1 MTDPLNNKN
10 PGSEKPMN
18 PSDHPATLDEVIP
31 AGARWTVHEIAQQP
45 AVWARVQALVVA
57 QMGRREMTPEF
68 IACCLAT
75 PNLRIVLTGAG
86 SSAFIGQCLAPA
98 LMRRTRLRV
107 DAVATTD
114 LVAGPHLYFQREV
127 PTLLVSFAR
136 SGNSPESVAALEL
149 ADQFVD
155 DCQHLVFTCNPDSHL
170 LRLAAERS
178 NARTLLLPA
187 ETHDRGFA
195 MTSSFTSLLL
205 AAAQVFGLLAPRGL
219 PAIAHAASALLA
231 QGLTL
236 AESLVDQ
243 RFERVVYLGSN
254 ELQGLAR
261 ESALKLLELTDGRTV
276 ASHDSPLGFRH
287 GPKTI
292 VNERT
297 LVVMFV
303 SNDPYTRQYDLDL
316 LGELRRDGRAARV
329 LALTAQPLS
338 GSAASP
344 NDDVEIDGLAEASD
358 LAVAFPCVVF
368 AQRLALLQSLRLG
381 LSPDSPS
388 VSGTVNRVVRGVT
401 IHPYLDDDVPRH

>member
-1 MTDPLNNKN
+1 M
-10 PGSEKPMN
+10 S
-18 PSDHPATLDEVIP
+18 PSDTLDEFIP

-45 AVWARVQALVVA
+45 AVWGRVQALVAA
-57 QMGRREMTPEF
+57 QTGPRDMTPGF
-68 IACCLAT
+68 VAGCLAM

-98 LMRRTRLRV
+98 LMRKTGLRV

-136 SGNSPESVAALEL
+136 SGSSPESVAALEL

-155 DCQHLVFTCNPDSHL
+155 DCQHLVFTCNPDSL
-170 LRLAAERS
+170 LQRLAAERI

-205 AAAQVFGLLAPRGL
+205 AAAQVFGLLAPTGS
-219 PAIAHAASALLA
+219 PSQAISHAASAVLA
-231 QGLTL
+231 QGLRL
-236 AESLVDQ
+236 ADELVGQ

-261 ESALKLLELTDGRTV
+261 EAALKLLELSDGRTV

-292 VNERT
+292 VNDHT

-316 LGELRRDGRAARV
+316 LHELRRDGRAARV
-329 LALTAQPLS
+329 LALSAQPLQ
-338 GSAASP
+338 GPCASP
-344 NDDVEIDGLAEASD
+344 ADDVLLEGLADASD
-358 LAVAFPCVVF
+358 LALAFPCIVF
-368 AQRLALLQSLRLG
+368 AQRFALLQSLRLG
-381 LSPDSPS
+381 LSPDNPS
-388 VSGTVNRVVRGVT
+388 VSGTVSRVVRGVT
-401 IHPYLDDDVPRH
+401 IHPFLDVETDPDVPRH

>member
-1 MTDPLNNKN
+1 M
-10 PGSEKPMN
+10 S
-18 PSDHPATLDEVIP
+18 PSDTLDEFIP

-45 AVWARVQALVVA
+45 SVWASVQALVA
-57 QMGRREMTPEF
+57 SQTGPRDMTPGF
-68 IACCLAT
+68 IASCLAT

-98 LMRRTRLRV
+98 LMRRTGLRV

-127 PTLLVSFAR
+127 PTLQVSFAR
-136 SGNSPESVAALEL
+136 SGSSPESAAALAL

-155 DCQHLVFTCNPDSHL
+155 DCQHLVFTCNPDSL
-170 LRLAAERS
+170 LQRLAAERS
-178 NARTLLLPA
+178 NARTLMLPA

-205 AAAQVFGLLAPRGL
+205 AAAQVFGLLAPADGRP
-219 PAIAHAASALLA
+219 PAISQAASAVLS
-231 QGLTL
+231 QGLRL
-236 AESLVDQ
+236 ADELVAQ

-261 ESALKLLELTDGRTV
+261 EAALKLLELSDGRTV

-292 VNERT
+292 VNDHT

-316 LGELRRDGRAARV
+316 LQELRRDGRAARV
-329 LALTAQPLS
+329 LALSAQPLL
-338 GSAASP
+338 GACASAA
-344 NDDVEIDGLAEASD
+344 DDVLLEGLADAGD
-358 LAVAFPCVVF
+358 LALAFPCIVF
-368 AQRLALLQSLRLG
+368 AQRFALLQSLRLG
-381 LSPDSPS
+381 LSPDNPS
-388 VSGTVNRVVRGVT
+388 VSGTVSRVVRGVT
-401 IHPYLDDDVPRH
+401 IHPFPDTEIDTDVPRH

>member
-1 MTDPLNNKN
+1 M
-10 PGSEKPMN
+10 S
-18 PSDHPATLDEVIP
+18 PSDTLDEFIP
-31 AGARWTVHEIAQQP
+31 PGARWTVREIAQQP
-45 AVWARVQALVVA
+45 AAWARVQALVA
-57 QMGRREMTPEF
+57 TQTGPHEMSPEF
-68 IACCLAT
+68 IARCLVT

-98 LMRRTRLRV
+98 LMRKTGLRV

-136 SGNSPESVAALEL
+136 SGSSPESVAALEL

-155 DCQHLVFTCNPDSHL
+155 DCQHLVFTCNPDSL
-170 LRLAAERS
+170 LQRLAAERG

-187 ETHDRGFA
+187 ETHDRSFA

-205 AAAQVFGLLAPRGL
+205 AAAQVFGLLASAGGQPL
-219 PAIAHAASALLA
+219 AISYAASAVLA
-231 QGLTL
+231 QGLRL
-236 AESLVDQ
+236 ADELVGQ

-261 ESALKLLELTDGRTV
+261 EAALKLLELSDGRTV

-292 VNERT
+292 VNEHT

-316 LGELRRDGRAARV
+316 LHELRRDGRAARV
-329 LALTAQPLS
+329 LALSAQPLQ
-338 GSAASP
+338 GPCASP
-344 NDDVEIDGLAEASD
+344 ADDVLLEGLAEASD
-358 LAVAFPCVVF
+358 LALAFPCIVF
-368 AQRLALLQSLRLG
+368 AQRFALLQSLRLG
-381 LSPDSPS
+381 LSPDNPS
-388 VSGTVNRVVRGVT
+388 VSGTVSRVVRGVT
-401 IHPYLDDDVPRH
+401 IHPFHDAEIDPDVPRH